1 MSCENN
7 MVNVA
12 VKALD
17 AKFGKDITVLNVENL
32 TTLTKYFVIA
42 TGGSQSNIQAM
53 SDHVEEK
60 MAENGVKAVNKEG
73 YRNAE
78 WVLLGFD
85 DIIVHI
91 FQAEPREFYKLEHI
105 WKDGIAVDIE
115 DLLVK

>member
-7 MVNVA
+7 MVNIA
-12 VKALD
+12 VKAID

-42 TGGSQSNIQAM
+42 TGGSKSNVQAI

-60 MAENGVKAVNKEG
+60 MAENGARVQSKEG

-78 WVLLGFD
+78 WVLLSFD
-85 DIIVHI
+85 DVLVHI

-105 WKDGIAVDIE
+105 WKDAIVVDIE

>member
-1 MSCENN
+1 MSYENN
-7 MVNVA
+7 MVNIA
-12 VKALD
+12 VKAMD
-17 AKFGKDITVLNVENL
+17 AKFAKDITVLNVESL

-42 TGGSQSNIQAM
+42 TGGSQSNVQAI

-60 MAENGVKAVNKEG
+60 MAESGQKVLSKEG

-85 DIIVHI
+85 DVIVHI
-91 FQAEPREFYKLEHI
+91 FQSEPREFYKLEHI
-105 WKDGIAVDIE
+105 WKDAIVVDIE